1 MQFTVLTIAYVIMTK
16 IQTDAAHT
24 RAFGQCP
31 EDRRIFSGLG
41 KDRGLQERRWHGN
54 KGGLPVG
61 GDKEEKGDG
70 APGELRLVAGSPS
83 GP

>member
-1 MQFTVLTIAYVIMTK
+1 MEI
-16 IQTDAAHT
+16 
-24 RAFGQCP
+24 
-31 EDRRIFSGLG
+31 
-41 KDRGLQERRWHGN
+41 

-61 GDKEEKGDG
+61 GDEEEKGDG